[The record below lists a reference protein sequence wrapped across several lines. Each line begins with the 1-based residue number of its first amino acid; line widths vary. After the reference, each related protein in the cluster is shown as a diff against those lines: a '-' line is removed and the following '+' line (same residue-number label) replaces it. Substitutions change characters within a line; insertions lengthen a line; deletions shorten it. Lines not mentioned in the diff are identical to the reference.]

1 MGWGMYR
8 PTYTCKKTG
17 KTKRAK
23 KFYLWW
29 TTPLE
34 KKTERIPLSAVKEI
48 ALAMADRIIKEREL
62 GRVAL
67 PLSRPSFLLSTSLSD
82 WEASL
87 RASGVKESGV
97 KLKLARVRQLVDG
110 CGFKTTDDL
119 SASKVEQFLLELRK
133 TRSVQTS
140 NDWLQ
145 HTKQFALW
153 LVAEGRLDKTPF
165 ARLRAGN
172 AQADQR
178 RGRRALTREEQ
189 KRLLSAARKS
199 REVFRSMDGTDRYFL
214 YLTALCTGYRA
225 GELAKLA
232 VTDFDLEK
240 RPDIPLCEVHE
251 KRCDSSSARPP
262 GFGGVVGDL
271 PSREGGSCL
280 AIGLGGSVCRH
291 VEN

>member
-178 RGRRALTREEQ
+178 RGRRARNQGGAEE
-189 KRLLSAARKS
+189 AP
-199 REVFRSMDGTDRYFL
+199 FRRT
-214 YLTALCTGYRA
+214 
-225 GELAKLA
+225 
-232 VTDFDLEK
+232 EK
-240 RPDIPLCEVHE
+240 P
-251 KRCDSSSARPP
+251 
-262 GFGGVVGDL
+262 GGVSLDGWDGPLFPLPYCPLHRLQSRGVGEI
-271 PSREGGSCL
+271 SGHGF
-280 AIGLGGSVCRH
+280 
-291 VEN
+291 